1 MDNKTMN
8 NNDEIEIDLGRLFRT
23 LLNKAWLIGAAAV
36 VCAVCVFVF
45 THLFVTPKYQ
55 SSTMIYVNNS
65 ISRGEVVS
73 SITSSDISA
82 SRGLVKSYL
91 AILNTEETMEAVAD
105 YAGVDKTY
113 AQVQQMI
120 TAGAVD
126 ATEIIQIVVT
136 ADDPAEAR
144 KIADAVAHVLPERIS
159 GIIEGTSTKVVASAT
174 LPKGPSSPNH
184 GKLALIGFLAGFV
197 LMAALI
203 ALQELMDVKIHSET
217 DIEQVCAYP
226 VLSAVPDM
234 GAKSN
239 ERKNLTGKRKGK
251 KTSDELELALVG
263 NDISFQ
269 AMEAYKLLRTKLQF
283 SFADEKD
290 CHIIGVCSALS
301 GEGKSVSAI
310 NLAYT
315 ISQMNKRVL
324 LIDCDM
330 RRPTVSRKLHINK
343 GNGLS
348 DFLSA
353 QIQEGGLIQMCGIK
367 GNEDAFHV
375 ISSGRTPPNP
385 VELLSSVRMK
395 KLLALLREKYA
406 YIILDLP
413 PVGEVSDALA
423 VADQTDGMILV
434 VRQNMCDRN
443 KLADAVRQLEFLN
456 TKILGL
462 VFNCTEEKRGLYAY
476 KNSSVYGDAYEKSAR
491 MAEKKQKK

>member
-1 MDNKTMN
+1 MDNKMTN
-8 NNDEIEIDLGRLFRT
+8 NNDEIEIDLGRLFRA
-23 LLNKAWLIGAAAV
+23 LLNKAWLIGIVAV
-36 VCAVCVFVF
+36 ACAVCVFVF
-45 THLFVTPKYQ
+45 THLFMTPEYQ
-55 SSTMIYVNNS
+55 SSAMIYVNNS

-91 AILNTEETMEAVAD
+91 AILNTRETMGAVAE
-105 YAGVDKTY
+105 YAQVDMTY

-136 ADDPAEAR
+136 SDDPVEAQ

-159 GIIEGTSTKVVASAT
+159 GIIEGTSAKVVAAAN

-184 GKLALIGFLAGFV
+184 AKLTVIGFLAGFV
-197 LMAALI
+197 LMAAVVV
-203 ALQELMDVKIHSET
+203 LQALMDVKIHSET
-217 DIEQVCAYP
+217 DIEQVCPYP
-226 VLSAVPDM
+226 VLTAVPNM
-234 GAKSN
+234 EENSAEGKSLV
-239 ERKNLTGKRKGK
+239 KTGKGK
-251 KTSDELELALVG
+251 KKTKEPVVELVG

-290 CHIIGVCSALS
+290 CHVIGVCSALS

-310 NLAYT
+310 NLAHT
-315 ISQMNKRVL
+315 ISQMNQRVL

-330 RRPTVSRKLHINK
+330 RRPSVSRKLQMNK
-343 GNGLS
+343 TAGLS

-353 QIQEGGLIQMCGIK
+353 QSQAGSLIQMCGLK
-367 GNEDAFHV
+367 GAEEAFHV
-375 ISSGRTPPNP
+375 IPAGRTPPNP
-385 VELLSSVRMK
+385 VELLSSARMK
-395 KLLALLREKYA
+395 KLLAVLREKYA

-443 KLADAVRQLEFLN
+443 KLSAAIRQMEFLN
-456 TKILGL
+456 TKILGV
-462 VFNCTEEKRGLYAY
+462 VFNGTEHRRGLYI
-476 KNSSVYGDAYEKSAR
+476 SGSGGVYSKTYESASR
-491 MAEKKQKK
+491 KASQK

>member
-1 MDNKTMN
+1 MDNKMTN
-8 NNDEIEIDLGRLFRT
+8 NNDEIEIDLGRLFRA
-23 LLNKAWLIGAAAV
+23 LLNKAWLIGIVAV
-36 VCAVCVFVF
+36 ACAVCVFLF
-45 THLFVTPKYQ
+45 THLFMTPQYQ
-55 SSTMIYVNNS
+55 SSAMIYVNNS

-91 AILNTEETMEAVAD
+91 AILNTKETMEAVAE
-105 YAGVDKTY
+105 YAQVEMTY

-136 ADDPAEAR
+136 SDDPVEAQ
-144 KIADAVAHVLPERIS
+144 KIADAVAQVLPERIS
-159 GIIEGTSTKVVASAT
+159 GIIEGTSAKVVASAN
-174 LPKGPSSPNH
+174 LPKNPSSPNH
-184 GKLALIGFLAGFV
+184 TKLTVIGFLAGFV
-197 LMAALI
+197 LMAALVV
-203 ALQELMDVKIHSET
+203 LQALMDVKIHSET

-226 VLSAVPDM
+226 VLTAIPNMEENSAE
-234 GAKSN
+234 GKSIAK
-239 ERKNLTGKRKGK
+239 TGKGK
-251 KTSDELELALVG
+251 KKSKEPVVELVG

-290 CHIIGVCSALS
+290 CHVIGVCSALS

-330 RRPTVSRKLHINK
+330 RRPTVSRKLHIHK

-353 QIQEGGLIQMCGIK
+353 QIQEGSLIQMCGIK
-367 GNEDAFHV
+367 GDEEAFHV
-375 ISSGRTPPNP
+375 IASGRTPPNP

-395 KLLALLREKYA
+395 KLLALLREKYE

-423 VADQTDGMILV
+423 VADQTDGMIV
-434 VRQNMCDRN
+434 VIRQNLCDRN
-443 KLADAVRQLEFLN
+443 KLAASIQQLEFLN
-456 TKILGL
+456 TKILGV
-462 VFNCTEEKRGLYAY
+462 VFNCTEQKRGLYI
-476 KNSSVYGDAYEKSAR
+476 SGGGVYSKAYETAAR
-491 MAEKKQKK
+491 KAAKKQKQ